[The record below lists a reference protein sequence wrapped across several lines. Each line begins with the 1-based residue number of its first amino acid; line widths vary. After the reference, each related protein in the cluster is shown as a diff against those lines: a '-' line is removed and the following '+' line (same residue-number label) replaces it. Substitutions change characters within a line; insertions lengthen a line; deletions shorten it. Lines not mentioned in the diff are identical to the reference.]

1 MPDRGLT
8 HIALPVSNL
17 DRSAAFYAKFAEMT
31 VVQRR
36 SQVADPSR
44 DVAWL
49 SDLTRPFVLVLAET
63 TVEHPLGPFAHLG
76 VAYETKHEVDR
87 LAEVARQDGCF
98 RSGPFGAVGE
108 PAGYFVNLDDPDG
121 HTLEL
126 SFGQDIGLAVTETR
140 ESLQ

>member
-8 HIALPVSNL
+8 HVALPVSDM
-17 DRSAAFYAKFAEMT
+17 DRSVEFYSKFAEMV

-36 SQVADPSR
+36 PQTDDPER
-44 DVAWL
+44 EVVWL
-49 SDLTRPFVLVLAET
+49 SDLTRPFVLVLVEM

-76 VAYETKHEVDR
+76 VACESKNVVDR
-87 LAEVARQDGCF
+87 LAETAKQIGCF
-98 RSGPFGAVGE
+98 RNGPHGAVGE

-126 SFGQDIGLAVTETR
+126 SFGQDVSTAVSEAR
-140 ESLQ
+140 GNAS